1 MSACYF
7 NSLHWASGLHIGIAA
22 IAMRPVLTVILL
34 IGSLVSA
41 WATTLRKLSIDDMI
55 QQSTSIVRVT
65 VTGSSAAFRGKDIY
79 TYYQL
84 QVIENMKP
92 PTSNM
97 PQSLAVAVPGGV
109 AGGVR
114 QMVAGAPVLASGQ
127 EYVIFLWTSKSGLT
141 QVIGLSQG
149 LFAVTGN
156 SAGVAV
162 IVRPASISM
171 MLNQSGQVVTDQPV
185 SMSLTALRSEIQSVL
200 GSANG
205 GAN

>member
-1 MSACYF
+1 
-7 NSLHWASGLHIGIAA
+7 
-22 IAMRPVLTVILL
+22 MRRVLTAILWL
-34 IGSLVSA
+34 GSIVSA

-55 QQSTSIVRVT
+55 QQSTAIARVK

-79 TYYQL
+79 TSYQL
-84 QVIENMKP
+84 QVIENMKAA
-92 PTSNM
+92 S
-97 PQSLAVAVPGGV
+97 PQSLAVAVPGGL

-114 QMVAGAPVLASGQ
+114 QMVAGAPVLANGQ

-149 LFAVTGN
+149 LFAVTQN
-156 SAGVAV
+156 SAGAAV

-185 SMSLTALRSEIQSVL
+185 SMTLTALRSEIQSVL

-205 GAN
+205 AGN

>member
-1 MSACYF
+1 
-7 NSLHWASGLHIGIAA
+7 
-22 IAMRPVLTVILL
+22 MRPVLTAILL
-34 IGSLVSA
+34 IGSLVDPWVSA

-55 QQSTSIVRVT
+55 QQSTAIVRVQ
-65 VTGSSAAFRGKDIY
+65 VTGSSSAFRGKDIY

-84 QVIENMKP
+84 QVIENMKSASA
-92 PTSNM
+92 SNM
-97 PQSLAVAVPGGV
+97 TQSLAVAVPGGV

-114 QMVAGAPVLASGQ
+114 QMVAGAPALANGQ

-149 LFAVTGN
+149 LFAVTQN
-156 SAGVAV
+156 SAGVAA

-185 SMSLTALRSEIQSVL
+185 SMTLTALRSEIQSVL
-200 GSANG
+200 GAGN
-205 GAN
+205 

>member
-1 MSACYF
+1 
-7 NSLHWASGLHIGIAA
+7 
-22 IAMRPVLTVILL
+22 MRPVLTVILL

-55 QQSTSIVRVT
+55 RQSTAIVRVT

-79 TYYQL
+79 TNYQL
-84 QVIENMKP
+84 QVIENMKSASA
-92 PTSNM
+92 SNM
-97 PQSLAVAVPGGV
+97 PQSLSVAVPGGV

-114 QMVAGAPVLASGQ
+114 QMVAGAPMLANGQ
-127 EYVIFLWTSKSGLT
+127 GYVIFLWTSKSGLT

-149 LFAVTGN
+149 LFAVTQN
-156 SAGVAV
+156 SAGAAA

-185 SMSLTALRSEIQSVL
+185 SMTLTALRSEIQSVL

>member
-1 MSACYF
+1 
-7 NSLHWASGLHIGIAA
+7 
-22 IAMRPVLTVILL
+22 MRPVLTVILL
-34 IGSLVSA
+34 IGSLVDPWVSA

-55 QQSTSIVRVT
+55 QQSTAIVRVK

-84 QVIENMKP
+84 QVIENMKAV
-92 PTSNM
+92 S

-109 AGGVR
+109 AGGLR
-114 QMVAGAPVLASGQ
+114 QMVAGAPMLATGQ

-149 LFAVTGN
+149 LFAVTQN
-156 SAGVAV
+156 SAGVPV

-171 MLNQSGQVVTDQPV
+171 TLNQSGQAVTDQPV
-185 SMSLTALRSEIQSVL
+185 SMSLTALRTEIQGVL

>member
-1 MSACYF
+1 
-7 NSLHWASGLHIGIAA
+7 
-22 IAMRPVLTVILL
+22 MRRVLTAILL
-34 IGSLVSA
+34 LGSIVSA

-55 QQSTSIVRVT
+55 QQSTAIARVK

-79 TYYQL
+79 TSYQL
-84 QVIENMKP
+84 QVIENMKAA
-92 PTSNM
+92 S
-97 PQSLAVAVPGGV
+97 PQSLAVAVPGGL

-114 QMVAGAPVLASGQ
+114 QMVAGAPVLANGQ

-149 LFAVTGN
+149 LFAVTQN
-156 SAGVAV
+156 SAGAAV
-162 IVRPASISM
+162 IVRQPSISM

-185 SMSLTALRSEIQSVL
+185 SMTLTALRSEIQSVL

-205 GAN
+205 AGN

>member
-1 MSACYF
+1 
-7 NSLHWASGLHIGIAA
+7 
-22 IAMRPVLTVILL
+22 MRRVLTASLL
-34 IGSLVSA
+34 IGSLVHPWVSA

-55 QQSTSIVRVT
+55 QQSTAIVRVK

-79 TYYQL
+79 TSYQL
-84 QVIENMKP
+84 QVIENMKSGS
-92 PTSNM
+92 TSSM
-97 PQSLAVAVPGGV
+97 PQSLSVAVPGGA
-109 AGGVR
+109 AGGIR

-149 LFAVTGN
+149 LFAVTQN
-156 SAGVAV
+156 STGAAV

-185 SMSLTALRSEIQSVL
+185 SMTLSSLRTEIQSVL
-200 GSANG
+200 GAG
-205 GAN
+205 

>member
-1 MSACYF
+1 
-7 NSLHWASGLHIGIAA
+7 
-22 IAMRPVLTVILL
+22 MRSVLTVILL
-34 IGSLVSA
+34 VGSLVNPWASA

-55 QQSTSIVRVT
+55 QQSTAIVRVK
-65 VTGSSAAFRGKDIY
+65 VTGSSTAFRDKDIY

-84 QVIENMKP
+84 QVIENMKSGS
-92 PTSNM
+92 TSSM
-97 PQSLAVAVPGGV
+97 TQSLAVAVPGG
-109 AGGVR
+109 AAKGIR

-149 LFAVTGN
+149 LFAVTQN
-156 SAGVAV
+156 SAGAAV
-162 IVRPASISM
+162 IVRQPSISM

-185 SMSLTALRSEIQSVL
+185 SMTLTWLRSEIQSVL

-205 GAN
+205 VAN